1 MLSLKLPRCSLGLN
15 PLPNHSSFCIH
26 VDHILCVCVVSR
38 FSRVRLFVTLW
49 TVAHQVPLST
59 GFSRQEYWSWLPCPP
74 PGIKPSSLLSSALT
88 GLFFFLPLAPPGKP
102 ETHTSSNKTSSMK
115 AFEICL
121 FHLLLLAYINHN
133 LLSAK
138 FSNISCTFPGTR

>member
-1 MLSLKLPRCSLGLN
+1 MFSWSQSSPKSQLILHSCGSHTVCVCGKSLQSSPTLCDSMDCSPPG
-15 PLPNHSSFCIH
+15 SSVHGIFQARILELVAVPSSRDQTFISSVFCI
-26 VDHILCVCVVSR
+26 DR
-38 FSRVRLFVTLW
+38 
-49 TVAHQVPLST
+49 A
-59 GFSRQEYWSWLPCPP
+59 
-74 PGIKPSSLLSSALT
+74 
-88 GLFFFLPLAPPGKP
+88 FFFLPLVPPGKP

-115 AFEICL
+115 AFEICH